1 MTNNERHPMIE
12 LVLFL
17 IAILGFSLLGAILAF
32 LISYANGV
40 NLSTLM
46 SSLNE
51 NSPIGERNLIRAV
64 MAINQALS
72 FLVPSVF
79 FALFLYEKRW
89 ANFFTLDK
97 IPSLQNIILGVLIL
111 FVSLPLVQYT
121 ILLNK
126 AIPLPEWM
134 HSVESETENMLKG
147 LLKMDFTYE
156 MIVNVL
162 VIALIPAIGEE
173 LVFRGVLQQKLIQ
186 WFGEN
191 HHGAIWLSGAIFSA
205 IHLQFEGFLPRMILG
220 AVLGYLFY
228 YTKNIWISIIAHFFN
243 NASQIVAYQAFKDEK
258 TTLDL
263 EKIDVPWYAGLLS
276 LVAVVGLVYYLKI
289 SNNGEDLELEND

>member
-72 FLVPSVF
+72 FLVPSIF

-186 WFGEN
+186 WFG
-191 HHGAIWLSGAIFSA
+191 
-205 IHLQFEGFLPRMILG
+205 
-220 AVLGYLFY
+220 
-228 YTKNIWISIIAHFFN
+228 KNQIGRAH
-243 NASQIVAYQAFKDEK
+243 V
-258 TTLDL
+258 
-263 EKIDVPWYAGLLS
+263 
-276 LVAVVGLVYYLKI
+276 
-289 SNNGEDLELEND
+289 

>member
-1 MTNNERHPMIE
+1 MTNNERHPIME

-72 FLVPSVF
+72 FLVPSIF
-79 FALFLYEKRW
+79 FALFLHEKRW

-97 IPSLQNIILGVLIL
+97 IPSFQNIMLGVLIL

-134 HSVESETENMLKG
+134 HSVENDTENMLKG

-156 MIVNVL
+156 IIVNVL

-186 WFGEN
+186 WFGKN
-191 HHGAIWLSGAIFSA
+191 HHAAIWLSGAIFSA

-243 NASQIVAYQAFKDEK
+243 NASQIVAYQAFKAEK

-276 LVAVVGLVYYLKI
+276 LVAVVGLIYYLKI
-289 SNNGEDLELEND
+289 SNNGENLVSEEH

>member
-186 WFGEN
+186 WFGKN
-191 HHGAIWLSGAIFSA
+191 HHAAIWLTGAIFSA

-243 NASQIVAYQAFKDEK
+243 NASQIIAYQAFKDEK